1 MTCRSTEVF
10 RCLVKAC
17 APPPVGTGGSSK
29 IGEISRKYAE
39 RLLRNAKQSEPGVTA
54 TLNKIVGAAGGKLEG
69 LEFMFKDVQS
79 LTRKI
84 HDKAKERNTSLMKSA
99 SRIVDALRYT
109 AVTDEKNYAATVHN
123 TLKGLRRE
131 GFGILEVETHWKR
144 GDSYNGIHVIAKH
157 PNGTNIEIQFHTTA
171 SFAAKQANHKWYER
185 ARKTDDPVLRK
196 ELNAKMT
203 ARSDTSPIP
212 PGALKIGKKV
222 YRP

>member
-1 MTCRSTEVF
+1 MF

-29 IGEISRKYAE
+29 TGEIARKYAE
-39 RLLRNAKQSEPGVTA
+39 RLIRKARQSEPGVTA
-54 TLNKIVGAAGGKLEG
+54 TLTKIVGASGGKLEG
-69 LEFMFKDVQS
+69 LEFKFKTVES

-84 HDKAKERNTSLMKSA
+84 YDKAKERNTSMMKSSA
-99 SRIVDALRYT
+99 RIVDALRYT
-109 AVTDEKNYAATVHN
+109 SVTDEKTYKSNVHN

-131 GFGILEVETHWKR
+131 GFDILEVETHWKR

-157 PNGTNIEIQFHTTA
+157 PNGTNIEIQFHTPA

-185 ARKTDDPVLRK
+185 ARKTDDPVLRA

-203 ARSDTSPIP
+203 ARVDTSPIP
-212 PGALKIGKKV
+212 PGAMTIGKQV
-222 YRP
+222 FRP